1 MSKKQKIAAAS
12 LLFAFAFGGGVATS
26 NAFVSAD
33 TAAPVL
39 DELQLQSGMEIRTA
53 TPDGLRFITKVMMSD
68 DQYAASGITE
78 VGLVLMPAASVTGEL
93 TVDEKDGDKEAL
105 CIVTE
110 KWATETDENSKMYY
124 STLVATDEESRFP
137 AEFYNTPVSARAY
150 AKYADGTVKYSA
162 NTETKSIGYVASV
175 AALVG
180 NMKPESAAVING
192 IADGTTKIVS
202 VDGGTELSMGETY
215 SATFTIG
222 GVKAVSTNVL
232 SVDWSV
238 IENADVVSVSQ
249 SGEITPL
256 QAGTAVVEAKAFVG
270 DNYFTASVEVTVEA
284 SAVEP
289 TTENVALFAIKQTNE
304 SGALVT
310 NNYTYSGL
318 TGNNVQSVAFGE
330 NEVDTNL
337 YTYENGTLTLQGAAF
352 ASYAGTNKTLS
363 VKTEADDLTVNFAKV
378 ATFAVTKAT
387 DINTDSYS
395 AISPMV
401 QATMIS
407 DASGDNGITWGG
419 YIVLA
424 NDVDFGM
431 AYITTTTKILGTQYS
446 DSGLDYGFKGTFD
459 GQGFALKNFDLWG
472 NATTPGSLFGRIAFE
487 GVVMNTQ
494 FLNFRIRGAYSLGLF
509 DECWGT
515 LKGLTVDGTIE
526 TNLNTSS
533 LMGKFYE
540 NNANSGAVLQD
551 STIIARVGSSTH
563 AYSST
568 ETDNKVF
575 CAGSTFRSVENTTV
589 QTAFGVVE
597 TFVSAGGMVETL
609 APSDYYAVKVNGD
622 DANTVKSN
630 DFVKEMQGTQVVS
643 AEIYGRNADVVALS
657 ANISGG
663 KVTISASALAGYVGR
678 GQTIKVVTDAET
690 KYFYQDVVTYAIQS
704 AGDLCAADAGSGYEY
719 YYAEFV
725 QACGL
730 TSGVAPT
737 GSWGGYIILAND
749 VDCSSFV
756 AWSGSPAGRVRT
768 GAPLDYDP
776 NKGETGVRFN
786 GVFDG
791 RGCTISNIQL
801 YTRSSA
807 HGDAFFGALGENGTV
822 KNLSIVNA
830 SVADGALSQGFFGR
844 TSKGIIENVYIDVT
858 PNNVQNGYAIGR
870 FNDSVRVTNC
880 TFIVRTNAACATG
893 ESGDLWKI
901 IDYSSADPCLGTN
914 WKNTVIY
921 SDYCLPETT
930 NLNSIIKPLS
940 ELPTA

>member
-1 MSKKQKIAAAS
+1 MKKRTKIAVAA
-12 LLFAFAFGGGVATS
+12 LVFAFSFGGGLATA
-26 NAFVSAD
+26 NAF
-33 TAAPVL
+33 AAETVPVL
-39 DELQLQSGMEIRTA
+39 DELQLQSGMYIRTA
-53 TPDGLRFITKVMMSD
+53 APDGLRFVTKVMMSD
-68 DQYAASGITE
+68 AAYAASGITE
-78 VGLVLMPAASVTGEL
+78 IGTVLMPAANVTGEL
-93 TVDEKDGDKEAL
+93 TIDEKDGTVEAM

-110 KWATETDENSKMYY
+110 KWVTETDENSKMYY
-124 STLVATDEESRFP
+124 STVVAKDEESAFP
-137 AEFYNTPVSARAY
+137 AEFYNVPISARAY
-150 AKYADGTVKYSA
+150 AKYSDGTLKYSA

-175 AALVG
+175 AALIG
-180 NMKPESAAVING
+180 NANAQAAEVINR
-192 IADGTTKIVS
+192 IANGTTKTVT
-202 VDGGTELSMGETY
+202 VNDGQALSMGETY
-215 SATFTIG
+215 VADFMVG
-222 GVKAVSTNVL
+222 GVRTTATDVL

-238 IENADVVSVSQ
+238 KENADVVSVSQ
-249 SGEITPL
+249 SGEITAL

-387 DINTDSYS
+387 DINTGSYS
-395 AISPMV
+395 VISPMV

-446 DSGLDYGFKGTFD
+446 GLDYGFKGTFD

-472 NATTPGSLFGRIAFE
+472 NGTTPGSLFGRIAFE

-526 TNLNTSS
+526 TNMNTSS

-643 AEIYGRNADVVALS
+643 AEIYGRNADGATLS
-657 ANISGG
+657 ATISGG
-663 KVTISASALAGYVGR
+663 NVTISASALAGYVGR

-704 AGDLCAADAGSGYEY
+704 AGDLCADDNQNSD
-719 YYAEFV
+719 YAEFI
-725 QACGL
+725 QACGV
-730 TSGVAPT
+730 TEGSDYNGTWSGL
-737 GSWGGYIILAND
+737 IILAND
-749 VDCSSFV
+749 VDCSSFTE
-756 AWSGSPAGRVRT
+756 WSTTAPGRVRT
-768 GAPLDYDP
+768 GAPEEY
-776 NKGETGVRFN
+776 NTGGSF
-786 GVFDG
+786 GGIFDG
-791 RGCTISNIQL
+791 RGFNVSNMEIYARGDRYNSVFGTL
-801 YTRSSA
+801 ASSA
-807 HGDAFFGALGENGTV
+807 IV
-822 KNLSIVNA
+822 KNVSFVGITICGSGYTA
-830 SVADGALSQGFFGR
+830 GFFAR
-844 TSKGIIENVYIDVT
+844 TSVGTIDNVCIDVT
-858 PNNVQNGYAIGR
+858 PNETTATNGGSYCAIGR
-870 FNDSVRVTNC
+870 FNDSVRVTNS
-880 TFIVRTNAACATG
+880 TFIVRTNAACTTG
-893 ESGDLWKI
+893 TAGNKWKI